1 MPKGSC
7 NYAGTREILQVTVAR
22 RSSGSTSFWE
32 FLTHPSCAID
42 LSVGSVSKS
51 ERAGTAARNET
62 RPLATSKQEKASP
75 LWRWTGDRD
84 PTLGP
89 HRVAKRARLCS
100 HLLYS
105 SLGHRDLSNN
115 QINSD
120 LHATLDGSFSAAL
133 KRNLASNVSML
144 NMLASSTHR
153 SNKKIHISV
162 DLARTILFM
171 NTPTIVLN
179 HLSMTF
185 CLRIENSFCCGISF
199 DNVFPRNI
207 TLCCLLRRMV
217 FVAASQ

>member
-1 MPKGSC
+1 MLNPVRVQSPNTKCGSGC
-7 NYAGTREILQVTVAR
+7 ESNSENYKAVGTDSIHHSLVM
-22 RSSGSTSFWE
+22 
-32 FLTHPSCAID
+32 
-42 LSVGSVSKS
+42 
-51 ERAGTAARNET
+51 
-62 RPLATSKQEKASP
+62 
-75 LWRWTGDRD
+75 
-84 PTLGP
+84 
-89 HRVAKRARLCS
+89 AKLMTE
-100 HLLYS
+100 
-105 SLGHRDLSNN
+105 
-115 QINSD
+115 
-120 LHATLDGSFSAAL
+120 HATLDGSFSAAL